1 MIDAWLEA
9 LGKAIQNN
17 FWAAPL
23 LALGAGLLTS
33 FAPCS
38 LSTIP
43 LVIGYVGY
51 MKADYK
57 KAFRL
62 SVTFAFGAA
71 LTFTGLGVGAA
82 LLGRMIGT
90 ASRWWYLLLGTLMIM
105 MALQTWDIFQFA
117 PSTYLTGKSTKR
129 GYWGAFIAGILG
141 GLFSSPCATPVLITL
156 LAIVAV
162 KGSLVWGAMLLFLY
176 ALGHGVLTVIAG
188 TSLGLVEKLSRSEG
202 YARLSRILKF
212 VIGGA
217 ILLMGFYLFYVAL

>member
-105 MALQTWDIFQFA
+105 MALQTWDILQFA
-117 PSTYLTGKSTKR
+117 PSTYLTAQSTKTR
-129 GYWGAFIAGILG
+129 YSAAFLAG
-141 GLFSSPCATPVLITL
+141 L
-156 LAIVAV
+156 L
-162 KGSLVWGAMLLFLY
+162 
-176 ALGHGVLTVIAG
+176 
-188 TSLGLVEKLSRSEG
+188 
-202 YARLSRILKF
+202 
-212 VIGGA
+212 
-217 ILLMGFYLFYVAL
+217 